1 LFNNLTKECEM
12 KIVLFKGLCLQLMT
26 FESFTKFTNL
36 QACIDRG
43 HTKSHE
49 KRLFLRNIPTAT
61 PSIL

>member
-1 LFNNLTKECEM
+1 M